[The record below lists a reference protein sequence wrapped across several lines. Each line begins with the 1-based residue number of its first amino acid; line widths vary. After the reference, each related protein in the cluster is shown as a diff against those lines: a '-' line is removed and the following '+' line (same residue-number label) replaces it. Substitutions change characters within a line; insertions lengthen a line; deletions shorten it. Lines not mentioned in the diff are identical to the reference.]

1 MVNQSSATPASES
14 LASVQ
19 AALSEHR
26 SWFMILGGVLILL
39 GVVAVAFP
47 LITTIAAKIFLGWLF
62 LISGVVQIVH
72 AFSTKKWSEFLLN
85 VLVGVLYVFAGGWLA
100 FFPLTGIL
108 TLTLL
113 LAFMFIVQGVIEVG
127 MAVRMRPVEGWVWM
141 LLAGVIA
148 GAVGI
153 MILAKLPS
161 SAAWAIG
168 LLVGVNM
175 ISSGWAY
182 FFLALA
188 AGKKDNAAGI
198 PAD

>member
-1 MVNQSSATPASES
+1 MVNQSSATPANES
-14 LASVQ
+14 LASVR
-19 AALSEHR
+19 AAISEHR

-39 GVVAVAFP
+39 GLIAVAFP

-62 LISGVVQIVH
+62 LISGLVQIIH
-72 AFSTKKWSEFLLN
+72 AFSTKKWSEFFLN
-85 VLVGVLYVFAGGWLA
+85 VLVGALYIFAGGWLA

-113 LAFMFIVQGVIEVG
+113 LALMFIFQGLMEAG
-127 MAVRMRPVEGWVWM
+127 MAFRLRPLEGWVWM
-141 LLAGVIA
+141 LIAGIIA
-148 GAVGI
+148 GAVGV

-161 SAAWAIG
+161 SAVWAIG

-188 AGKKDNAAGI
+188 AGKKEQ
-198 PAD
+198 

>member
-1 MVNQSSATPASES
+1 MVNQPSATPASES
-14 LASVQ
+14 LASVR
-19 AALSEHR
+19 AALAEHR
-26 SWFMILGGVLILL
+26 SWFMILGGVLIVL
-39 GVVAVAFP
+39 GVIAVAFP

-62 LISGVVQIVH
+62 LISGLVQIIH
-72 AFSTKKWSEFLLN
+72 AFSTKRWSEFFLN
-85 VLVGVLYVFAGGWLA
+85 VLVGALYVFAGGWLA

-113 LAFMFIVQGVIEVG
+113 LAIMFIVQGVIEVG
-127 MAVRMRPVEGWVWM
+127 MAMRLRPLEGWVWM
-141 LLAGVIA
+141 LLAGAIA

-188 AGKKDNAAGI
+188 AGKKGNAA
-198 PAD
+198 

>member
-14 LASVQ
+14 LTSVRASI
-19 AALSEHR
+19 SEHR

-39 GVVAVAFP
+39 GVIAVAFP
-47 LITTIAAKIFLGWLF
+47 LITTIAAKIFLGWIF
-62 LISGVVQIVH
+62 LVSGLVQIVQG
-72 AFSTKKWSEFLLN
+72 FSTKKWNEFFLN
-85 VLVGVLYVFAGGWLA
+85 VLVGVLYIVAGGWLA
-100 FFPLTGIL
+100 FFPLTGVL

-127 MAVRMRPVEGWVWM
+127 MALRLRPVEGWVWM
-141 LLAGVIA
+141 LIAGAIA
-148 GAVGI
+148 GAVSI

-188 AGKKDNAAGI
+188 AGKKGNAA
-198 PAD
+198 